1 MCEERNELEE
11 ALSRMVGS
19 LDTALVHGA
28 DAKVLVGF
36 YSRIERLASAG
47 KSLCALRVAE
57 TGSFTEEGHRHVG
70 EWLAAK
76 TGESVGGAVSL
87 LEAAGNLSKCPDV
100 KRPSRKASCPPPRQR
115 GRLRGR
121 DGPLCYRR
129 APGPGPER
137 GL

>member
-36 YSRIERLASAG
+36 YARIERLALAG

-100 KRPSRKASCPPPRQR
+100 EEAFKKGELSASQAKRSPPR
-115 GRLRGR
+115 
-121 DGPLCYRR
+121 P
-129 APGPGPER
+129 
-137 GL
+137 